1 MQTELEDHRDPRG
14 RVHNLGFV
22 LSGVLVAILLGRN
35 RLSSIQRFIANRFE
49 DLCAWTGCQA
59 EKAVSDTQLR
69 RILRGVDWE
78 KYNELNA
85 AHFNLKIEQVSPEE
99 WVAMDGKELRG
110 SLERDENGDK
120 ANRGEV
126 VVNAVRHEDS
136 QVVGQTYYRGD
147 KESEKIAVRELLHK
161 GLSEKS
167 TTLDALHCDPETTAL
182 IEQGGGRYIVQA
194 KANQAELMEELHLS
208 TGFLPALHRFSE
220 VDKAHGRIETRK
232 AELFD
237 IQGGD
242 FEQRWQSSGIRALI
256 KVQRHFIEVKTGKEQ
271 DQTSLYIS
279 NQAIDKHSGST
290 AEELFHAVR
299 KHWAI
304 EADNHVRDVLFLED
318 STPTP
323 KGASSRSLAAIR
335 TFAIQALRQT
345 GAKSLKA
352 KMEQLVDC
360 PQKLAQTLG
369 AMGFFT

>member
-1 MQTELEDHRDPRG
+1 MEDHRDLRG
-14 RVHNLGFV
+14 RVHNLSFV
-22 LSGVLVAILLGRN
+22 LSGVLIAILLGRN
-35 RLSSIQRFIANRFE
+35 RLSSIQRFIANRLE
-49 DLCAWTGCQA
+49 DLCSWTGHYA

-69 RILRGVDWE
+69 RILRGVDWQ

-85 AHFNLKIEQVSPEE
+85 AHFNLTIEQVSGEE
-99 WVAMDGKELRG
+99 WVGLDGKELRG
-110 SLERDENGDK
+110 SLERDESGDK
-120 ANRGEV
+120 AKRGEV
-126 VVNAVRHEDS
+126 VVNAVRHKDS

-161 GLSEKS
+161 GLSKKS
-167 TTLDALHCDPETTAL
+167 ITLDALHCDPETTAL

-208 TGFLPALHRFSE
+208 MGFLPALHQFSE
-220 VDKAHGRIETRK
+220 VDKAHGRIEIRE

-271 DQTSLYIS
+271 NQTSLYIS
-279 NQAIDKHSGST
+279 NQAIDKQSSSM
-290 AEELFHAVR
+290 AEGLFHAIR
-299 KHWAI
+299 GHWAI
-304 EADNHVRDVLFLED
+304 EADNYVRDVLFLED
-318 STPTP
+318 RTPTP
-323 KGASSRSLAAIR
+323 KGNLSRSLAAIR
-335 TFAIQALRQT
+335 SFAIQALRKT

-352 KMEQLVDC
+352 KMEQLMDC
-360 PQKLAQTLG
+360 PQKLAETLQ